1 MPPLDLRTQRAVTV
15 SAAFGRHRYDVDPST
30 AIAEARAAAGG
41 DAEVL
46 AEEAGRWA
54 DFYGAPAG
62 RGARDGGLR
71 EALSR
76 SRALRSNAEVRRMA
90 GRTRDLAGAAFG
102 DPWQARTRQGLP
114 VKPPTWRIVASFA
127 DGGRL
132 VVERRGATDAEPFER
147 IDALRKRPFGARA
160 GTRWTL
166 QEVWDDWWTT
176 TSEASE
182 ASRRTLPDGSISR
195 SPLTWQDSTRVRYR
209 SIWRNH
215 VAEKWSH
222 RDPASITRAEIYE
235 WLREPH
241 ACQPKAL
248 LDCLRVI
255 CRHADNRGIAPS
267 DPTRGGFQ
275 LTSVKP
281 APRPLTSEQLNLIE
295 DHLRT
300 LKAVP
305 RQPDAMR
312 LHDGWVILR
321 ASGARISELLSL
333 QVGDFDPSTST
344 LAIGLRHLAKV
355 TTPSGRSTITLVEGT
370 KRPRT
375 SSSQIR
381 RVDGSPRTA
390 FPTPSFARCGSS
402 ESSPLR
408 TICATPFRR
417 RSHERWWSAAGYRPV
432 FSPPP
437 ATLTGSKRC
446 STLPH

>member
-1 MPPLDLRTQRAVTV
+1 M
-15 SAAFGRHRYDVDPST
+15 
-30 AIAEARAAAGG
+30 
-41 DAEVL
+41 
-46 AEEAGRWA
+46 
-54 DFYGAPAG
+54 
-62 RGARDGGLR
+62 
-71 EALSR
+71 
-76 SRALRSNAEVRRMA
+76 
-90 GRTRDLAGAAFG
+90 
-102 DPWQARTRQGLP
+102 
-114 VKPPTWRIVASFA
+114 
-127 DGGRL
+127 
-132 VVERRGATDAEPFER
+132 
-147 IDALRKRPFGARA
+147 
-160 GTRWTL
+160 
-166 QEVWDDWWTT
+166 
-176 TSEASE
+176 
-182 ASRRTLPDGSISR
+182 
-195 SPLTWQDSTRVRYR
+195 RYR

-255 CRHADNRGIAPS
+255 CRHAENRGIAPS

-321 ASGARISELLSL
+321 ASGARISEMLSP

-370 KRPRT
+370 KTRAG
-375 SSSQIR
+375 SR
-381 RVDGSPRTA
+381 RVPVTPDGAAVLMKRSEGKAPSDFVIADPSGRWVATNSFSNALFREMRKLGIAATA
-390 FPTPSFARCGSS
+390 HDLRDTLSTTIAREMVERRGLQAGLLAAARHLDWVETMLDFASLIGMSLEWVGITAARRPPTRHPSA
-402 ESSPLR
+402 
-408 TICATPFRR
+408 CA
-417 RSHERWWSAAGYRPV
+417 SG
-432 FSPPP
+432 
-437 ATLTGSKRC
+437 
-446 STLPH
+446 